1 MAAWIGAIGSL
12 VGGLLPVLFGDD
24 EGSNKQT
31 VDYEAAHWGEM
42 EWYEQAILKAW
53 YNWLWGYEYTD
64 PKTGETIDPM
74 SYLEMLEAQQKQQ
87 KEFSEQYL
95 DKMGDITRDYTWTG
109 GVKTDQ
115 FENDMQRLA
124 RDAKKIRYDVKKPDM
139 GVNLMG
145 NQYDFVSRP
154 KRAAAASQLD
164 AMDRESKNLA
174 GGYGAVMDWN
184 KDKYGAKGDLA
195 KDEYDKYMK
204 YFIDVAPEL
213 AFFEKISQWA
223 QQMNS
228 LRYGGSAG
236 SQTSSSGGG
245 TLQDMIMAMMGAK
258 MGGQA
263 VNDTG
268 LGSWLSNLFNT
279 SGSSSSGYSGSG
291 SSADYSDWA

>member
-1 MAAWIGAIGSL
+1 
-12 VGGLLPVLFGDD
+12 
-24 EGSNKQT
+24 
-31 VDYEAAHWGEM
+31 
-42 EWYEQAILKAW
+42 
-53 YNWLWGYEYTD
+53 
-64 PKTGETIDPM
+64 
-74 SYLEMLEAQQKQQ
+74 
-87 KEFSEQYL
+87 
-95 DKMGDITRDYTWTG
+95 
-109 GVKTDQ
+109 
-115 FENDMQRLA
+115 
-124 RDAKKIRYDVKKPDM
+124 
-139 GVNLMG
+139 
-145 NQYDFVSRP
+145 
-154 KRAAAASQLD
+154 
-164 AMDRESKNLA
+164 
-174 GGYGAVMDWN
+174 
-184 KDKYGAKGDLA
+184 
-195 KDEYDKYMK
+195 MK